1 MASDPATVVR
11 EYWMRLWVDGDLGA
25 IGELIADPY
34 VRHSSNGN
42 LVRDHT
48 AVRGDMTGVLDTLS
62 SRAVTV
68 DDQAV
73 AGDTVWTRLT
83 LHGVNVET
91 EEHRTVSWL
100 HVARVSDGRITES
113 WSLNAPVD
121 WKAPPAR

>member
-1 MASDPATVVR
+1 MASDPASVVR
-11 EYWMRLWVDGDLGA
+11 EYWMRLWVDGDLDA

-34 VRHSSNGN
+34 VRHSANGN
-42 LVRDHT
+42 LERDHRT
-48 AVRGDMTGVLDTLS
+48 VHADMVRFLGTLS
-62 SRAVTV
+62 SRAATI

-73 AGDTVWTRLT
+73 AGDTVWSRVT

-91 EEHRTVSWL
+91 EERLTVSWL

-121 WKAPPAR
+121 WREPAGG